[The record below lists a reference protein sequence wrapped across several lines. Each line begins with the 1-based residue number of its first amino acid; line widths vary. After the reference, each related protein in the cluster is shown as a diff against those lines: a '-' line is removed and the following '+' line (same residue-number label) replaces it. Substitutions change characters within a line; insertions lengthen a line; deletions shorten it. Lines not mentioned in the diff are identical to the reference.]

1 MRHLLARPARGRA
14 LAAFAA
20 FAVLASVI
28 APRAGAQSAPR
39 VGTVIVAHGGGPEWN
54 VQVHDVAKL
63 VRTGGPVEVSFLM
76 GSEARTTRFQDAV
89 DKLEA
94 QGVSEIVVVP
104 MLVSSHSG
112 HYDQLRY
119 LAGELDSLGHTMMH
133 HLHMSGIDRA
143 AATVPV
149 RLAKAMDD
157 SPEIGRVLAARARAL
172 AKSPA
177 EQALFIIGHGPNS
190 AEDNAEWMRHLRRIA
205 DSVRVTSGFR
215 DVKLGL
221 VRDDAPAPVRAE
233 AVQGIREMIELQHA
247 LTQRDV
253 VVVPVLVSTGS
264 VSREKLPK
272 DLGGLPIVY
281 DGTALLPHEEMARW
295 VERRVREASRGVA
308 SRTR

>member
-1 MRHLLARPARGRA
+1 MHHRLARPARGRA
-14 LAAFAA
+14 FATLATL
-20 FAVLASVI
+20 AVLASAS
-28 APRAGAQSAPR
+28 APIAGAQSAPR

-54 VQVHDVAKL
+54 VQVRDVAKI

-89 DKLEA
+89 AKLEA
-94 QGVSEIVVVP
+94 QGASEIVVVP

-112 HYDQLRY
+112 HYNQLRY

-133 HLHMSGIDRA
+133 HLHMSGIERA
-143 AATVPV
+143 APQVPV

-172 AKSPA
+172 AAAPA

-190 AEDNAEWMRHLRRIA
+190 AEDNAEWMRNLRRIA
-205 DSVRVTSGFR
+205 DSVRVSSGFR

-233 AVQGIREMIELQHA
+233 AVQGIREMIEVQHA
-247 LTQRDV
+247 LTQREV

-272 DLGGLPIVY
+272 DLSGLPVVY

-295 VERRVREASRGVA
+295 VERRVREATQGVT

>member
-1 MRHLLARPARGRA
+1 MSRIRSRLALLLVMLVSGS
-14 LAAFAA
+14 AA
-20 FAVLASVI
+20 
-28 APRAGAQSAPR
+28 AQSAS

-63 VRTGGPVEVSFLM
+63 VKTGGPVEVSFLM
-76 GSEARTTRFQDAV
+76 GSEAKTTRFQDAV
-89 DKLEA
+89 AKLEA
-94 QGVSEIVVVP
+94 KGVSEIVVVP

-119 LAGELDSLGHTMMH
+119 LVGELDSLGHTMMH
-133 HLHMSGIDRA
+133 HLHMSGIERA
-143 AATVPV
+143 SAKVPV

-157 SPEIGRVLAARARAL
+157 SPEIARVLAARARAL
-172 AKSPA
+172 AQAPA

-190 AEDNAEWMRHLRRIA
+190 AEDNAEWMRNLRRIA
-205 DSVRVTSGFR
+205 DSVRVSSGFR

-247 LTQRDV
+247 LTQREV

-281 DGTALLPHEEMARW
+281 DGTALLPHAEMAKW
-295 VERRVREASRGVA
+295 VERRVRESSSVA
-308 SRTR
+308 MQGTHHD

>member
-1 MRHLLARPARGRA
+1 MLRRIFRPALTRGLPA
-14 LAAFAA
+14 LAALSVATAA
-20 FAVLASVI
+20 PAD
-28 APRAGAQSAPR
+28 AQSAPR

-54 VQVHDVAKL
+54 AQVHDVATL
-63 VRTGGPVEVSFLM
+63 VRTGGPVQVSFLM
-76 GSEARTTRFQDAV
+76 GAEARTTRFQDAV
-89 DKLEA
+89 ATLEA
-94 QGVSEIVVVP
+94 QGVSEIVIVP

-112 HYDQLRY
+112 HYQQIRY
-119 LAGELDSLGHTMMH
+119 LAGEVDSLGTTMMH
-133 HLHMSGIDRA
+133 HLHMAGIDRPA
-143 AATVPV
+143 AKVPM

-157 SPEIGRVLAARARAL
+157 SPEIARVLAARARAL
-172 AKSPA
+172 ARAPA

-190 AEDNAEWMRHLRRIA
+190 AEDNAEWMRNLRRIA
-205 DSVRVTSGFR
+205 DSVRVSSGFR

-233 AVQGIREMIELQHA
+233 AVQGIRETIELQHA

-272 DLGGLPIVY
+272 DLAGLPIVY
-281 DGTALLPHEEMARW
+281 DGTALLPHEAMARW
-295 VERRVREASRGVA
+295 VERRVRESTREVA

>member
-1 MRHLLARPARGRA
+1 MHRPLFRRAPIAA
-14 LAAFAA
+14 LAA
-20 FAVLASVI
+20 LASLA
-28 APRAGAQSAPR
+28 APPAAAQSASR

-54 VQVHDVAKL
+54 VQVKDVAKL

-89 DKLEA
+89 AKLEA

-133 HLHMSGIDRA
+133 HLHMSGIERA
-143 AATVPV
+143 SAKVPV

-157 SPEIGRVLAARARAL
+157 SPEIARVLAARARAL
-172 AKSPA
+172 AQAPA

-190 AEDNAEWMRHLRRIA
+190 AEDNAEWMRNLRRIA
-205 DSVRVTSGFR
+205 DSVRVASGFR

-233 AVQGIREMIELQHA
+233 AVQGIRETIELQHA
-247 LTQRDV
+247 LTQREV

-272 DLGGLPIVY
+272 DLAGLPIVY
-281 DGTALLPHEEMARW
+281 DCTALLPHEEMALW
-295 VERRVREASRGVA
+295 VERRVREKMLSVA
-308 SRTR
+308 DSAR

>member
-1 MRHLLARPARGRA
+1 MLRRISRPALTRA
-14 LAAFAA
+14 LARLCA
-20 FAVLASVI
+20 LATLSVAMT
-28 APRAGAQSAPR
+28 APADAQSAPR

-54 VQVHDVAKL
+54 AQVHDVAKL
-63 VRTGGPVEVSFLM
+63 VRTGGPVAVSFLM
-76 GSEARTTRFQDAV
+76 GAEARTTRFQDAV
-89 DKLEA
+89 AKVEA

-112 HYDQLRY
+112 HYQQIRY
-119 LAGELDSLGHTMMH
+119 LTGEVDSLGHTMMH
-133 HLHMSGIDRA
+133 HLHMAGIDRPSSR
-143 AATVPV
+143 VPV

-157 SPEIGRVLAARARAL
+157 SPEIARVLAARARAL
-172 AKSPA
+172 ATTPA

-190 AEDNAEWMRHLRRIA
+190 AEDNAEWMRNLRRVA
-205 DSVRVTSGFR
+205 DSVRVSSGFR

-221 VRDDAPAPVRAE
+221 VRDDAPAAVRAE

-272 DLGGLPIVY
+272 DLAGLPIVY

-295 VERRVREASRGVA
+295 VERRVRESRREVA
-308 SRTR
+308 LRTR